1 MRLERNRFLHLSGY
15 VIGLAYVSLVFWM
28 HIWTL
33 EIGLPQPGEP
43 TTPHHQ
49 VCTWL
54 GTSGEAGVASFDL
67 PSPPK
72 PAFSTCAVFSP
83 FVFVPFG
90 QLTVI
95 HARGPPSPSV

>member
-1 MRLERNRFLHLSGY
+1 MRLTRNQFIQLSSY
-15 VIGLAYVSLVFWM
+15 VVGVAYFSLVFWM

-43 TTPHHQ
+43 TTSHHQ

-72 PAFSTCAVFSP
+72 PTFSTCAVFSS
-83 FVFVPFG
+83 FVFFPFG
-90 QLTVI
+90 QPTVI
-95 HARGPPSPSV
+95 HARGPPFTSV